1 MSKTPELTPLKSSA
15 LTGYHYDQQTRTLTV
30 RYTNGGM
37 YSYADVPMDKAEAFS
52 GAASPGG
59 FFAAKIRNNHTATKL

>member
-1 MSKTPELTPLKSSA
+1 MAKAPELTPMKSSM
-15 LTGYHYDQQTRTLTV
+15 LNGQHYDPATGTLTV
-30 RYTNGGM
+30 EFKNGSR
-37 YSYADVPMDKAEAFS
+37 YSYEGVPIDKYEAFQ